1 MAKEAGSAR
10 LFKFEGVD
18 VTEAFGIGELIGGAV
33 RWGKVKLFN
42 TLFGSNWWTELF
54 DIIEDSDTAKTV
66 GVSPSAIVSVIARY
80 LEKTC
85 EVSMAVG
92 EEIGSESIMEM
103 LSEGL
108 SSAMETNF
116 NASIQT
122 ILNIK
127 RGSLPP
133 DLSVAL
139 QIGQRLDRVDTMYA
153 LSQIMAIG
161 NLNYTILEALLAG
174 ADQRFINAVETALA
188 LYDQALTEKNQAIH
202 THIIA
207 ISQLLTNIYNDL
219 ILDCVSFIERLNSL
233 ITNVANEHLARVNQ
247 LEDNLDS
254 VKALY
259 DNGLLSDEEY
269 DTKLIEID
277 AQLTATESVYDDYI
291 ATITDLISDYVT
303 KLDTIKDDVINI
315 VLGYLNTV
323 ESVYNAYING
333 ILNAINSIT
342 LNDTLK
348 DKALELYNRLKAIR
362 QYGYTYA

>member
-1 MAKEAGSAR
+1 
-10 LFKFEGVD
+10 
-18 VTEAFGIGELIGGAV
+18 
-33 RWGKVKLFN
+33 
-42 TLFGSNWWTELF
+42 
-54 DIIEDSDTAKTV
+54 
-66 GVSPSAIVSVIARY
+66 
-80 LEKTC
+80 
-85 EVSMAVG
+85 
-92 EEIGSESIMEM
+92 MEM

-139 QIGQRLDRVDTMYA
+139 QIGQRLDRVDLLYA

-207 ISQLLTNIYNDL
+207 ISQLLTNVYNDL

-233 ITNVANEHLARVNQ
+233 IMNVANEHLARVNQ

-277 AQLTATESVYDDYI
+277 AQLTATESVYDDYVN
-291 ATITDLISDYVT
+291 TIMGLINDYVT
-303 KLDTIKDDVINI
+303 KLDTIKDDVISLI
-315 VLGYLNTV
+315 LGYLNTV

-333 ILNAINSIT
+333 ILNAINAIT

-362 QYGYTYA
+362 QYGYSYS

>member
-66 GVSPSAIVSVIARY
+66 GVSPSAIVNVIARY

-139 QIGQRLDRVDTMYA
+139 QIGQRLDRVDLLYA

-207 ISQLLTNIYNDL
+207 ISQLLTNVYNDL

-277 AQLTATESVYDDYI
+277 AQLTATESVYDDYVN
-291 ATITDLISDYVT
+291 TIMGLINDYVN
-303 KLDTIKDDVINI
+303 KIDSVKDDVINLI
-315 VLGYLNTV
+315 LGYLNTV

-333 ILNAINSIT
+333 ILNAINAIT
-342 LNDTLK
+342 LNDMLK

>member
-18 VTEAFGIGELIGGAV
+18 VSEAFGIGELIGGAV

-66 GVSPSAIVSVIARY
+66 GVSPSAIVNVIARY

-161 NLNYTILEALLAG
+161 NLNYTILEA
-174 ADQRFINAVETALA
+174 
-188 LYDQALTEKNQAIH
+188 
-202 THIIA
+202 
-207 ISQLLTNIYNDL
+207 
-219 ILDCVSFIERLNSL
+219 
-233 ITNVANEHLARVNQ
+233 
-247 LEDNLDS
+247 
-254 VKALY
+254 
-259 DNGLLSDEEY
+259 
-269 DTKLIEID
+269 
-277 AQLTATESVYDDYI
+277 
-291 ATITDLISDYVT
+291 
-303 KLDTIKDDVINI
+303 
-315 VLGYLNTV
+315 
-323 ESVYNAYING
+323 
-333 ILNAINSIT
+333 
-342 LNDTLK
+342 
-348 DKALELYNRLKAIR
+348 
-362 QYGYTYA
+362 

>member
-1 MAKEAGSAR
+1 MVREAGLAR

-18 VTEAFGIGELIGGAV
+18 VAEAFGIGELIGGAV

-66 GVSPSAIVSVIARY
+66 GVSPSSIVNVIARY

-207 ISQLLTNIYNDL
+207 ISQLLTNVYNDL

-277 AQLTATESVYDDYI
+277 AQLTATESVYDDYVN
-291 ATITDLISDYVT
+291 TIMGLINDYVN
-303 KLDTIKDDVINI
+303 KIDSVKDDVINI

-333 ILNAINSIT
+333 ILNAINAIT

>member
-18 VTEAFGIGELIGGAV
+18 VSEAFGIGELIGGAV

-66 GVSPSAIVSVIARY
+66 GVSPSAIVNVIARY

-174 ADQRFINAVETALA
+174 ADQRFINAVETAIA
-188 LYDQALTEKNQAIH
+188 TYDQALTEKNQAIH

-233 ITNVANEHLARVNQ
+233 ITNVVNEHLARVNQ

-269 DTKLIEID
+269 DTKLIEIN
-277 AQLTATESVYDDYI
+277 AQLTATESVYDDYVN
-291 ATITDLISDYVT
+291 TIMGLINDYVN
-303 KLDTIKDDVINI
+303 KIDSVKDDVINI

-333 ILNAINSIT
+333 ILNAINAIT

>member
-66 GVSPSAIVSVIARY
+66 GVSPSAIVNVIARY

-139 QIGQRLDRVDTMYA
+139 QIGQRLDRVDLLYA

-207 ISQLLTNIYNDL
+207 ISQLLTNVYNDL

-277 AQLTATESVYDDYI
+277 AQLTATESVYDDYVN
-291 ATITDLISDYVT
+291 TIMGLINDYVN
-303 KLDTIKDDVINI
+303 KIDSVKDDVINI

-333 ILNAINSIT
+333 ILNAINAIT

>member
-1 MAKEAGSAR
+1 MVREAGLAR
-10 LFKFEGVD
+10 IFKFEGAD
-18 VTEAFGIGELIGGAV
+18 VAEAFGIGELIGGAV

-66 GVSPSAIVSVIARY
+66 GVSPSAIVNVIARY

-139 QIGQRLDRVDTMYA
+139 QIGQRLDRVDILYA

-174 ADQRFINAVETALA
+174 ADQRFINAVETAIA
-188 LYDQALTEKNQAIH
+188 TYDQALTEKNQAIH

-207 ISQLLTNIYNDL
+207 ISQLLTNVYNDL

-277 AQLTATESVYDDYI
+277 AQLTATESVYDDYVN
-291 ATITDLISDYVT
+291 TIMSLINDYVN
-303 KLDTIKDDVINI
+303 KIDSVKDDVINI

-323 ESVYNAYING
+323 ESVYNTYING
-333 ILNAINSIT
+333 ILNAINAIT

-348 DKALELYNRLKAIR
+348 DKALELYNRLKAVR